1 MDNGFNLSIPK
12 TLRGVKL
19 HQWVKFMEVYE
30 KNKDNESSEF
40 LDKKMIEILCEVSL
54 KDLSLI
60 PIASFDTVL
69 AHLYDVLNT
78 EVDLVNTFKMKGSDG
93 VEVEFGIIPNLDKMT
108 YGEWEDLE
116 NYIFDQKNIHRAM
129 AVLYRPLIYQIGGK
143 YRVHPYQG
151 TDFYADLMKEMPVDI
166 ALGARVF
173 FLSFSEKIREL
184 YNGLYTQTVSAGAE
198 RGQGLSQAFGKKW
211 GGYQAIYA
219 LAEGDVRRID
229 EVTKLPLHQCLMFL
243 EFVKEKNEL
252 ENKLIKQSAR

>member
-40 LDKKMIEILCEVSL
+40 LDKKMIEILCGVNL
-54 KDLSLI
+54 KDLALI

-69 AHLYDVLNT
+69 AHLYEILNT
-78 EVDLVNTFKMKGSDG
+78 SVDLVNTFKMVGSDG

-116 NYIFDQKNIHRAM
+116 NYIFDQKNLHRAM
-129 AVLYRPLIYQIGGK
+129 AVLYRPLVYQIGGK

-151 TDFYADLMKEMPVDI
+151 TEFYADLMKEMPVDI

-173 FLSFSEKIREL
+173 FYRLVKKLGNYTMDSILKQYQQEQKEGKDSHKHSEKNGEDIKRYLHLQKEMSEEL
-184 YNGLYTQTVSAGAE
+184 
-198 RGQGLSQAFGKKW
+198 
-211 GGYQAIYA
+211 
-219 LAEGDVRRID
+219 
-229 EVTKLPLHQCLMFL
+229 TKLQNSHFIN
-243 EFVKEKNEL
+243 V
-252 ENKLIKQSAR
+252 

>member
-40 LDKKMIEILCEVSL
+40 LDKKMIEILCGVSL
-54 KDLSLI
+54 KDLALI

-69 AHLYDVLNT
+69 AHLYEILNT
-78 EVDLVNTFKMKGSDG
+78 SVDLVSTFKMKGSDG

-116 NYIFDQKNIHRAM
+116 NYIFDQKNLHRAM
-129 AVLYRPLIYQIGGK
+129 AVLYRPLVYQIGGK
-143 YRVHPYQG
+143 YRVHPYKG
-151 TDFYADLMKEMPVDI
+151 TEFYADLMKEMPVDI

-173 FLSFSEKIREL
+173 FYRLVKKLGNYTMDSILKQYQQEQKEGSHSSNLSEKNGEDIKRYLLLQKEMSEEL
-184 YNGLYTQTVSAGAE
+184 
-198 RGQGLSQAFGKKW
+198 
-211 GGYQAIYA
+211 
-219 LAEGDVRRID
+219 
-229 EVTKLPLHQCLMFL
+229 TKLQNSHFIN
-243 EFVKEKNEL
+243 V
-252 ENKLIKQSAR
+252 

>member
-19 HQWVKFMEVYE
+19 HQWVKFMEIHQ
-30 KNKDNESSEF
+30 KNKDNETSEF
-40 LDKKMIEILCEVSL
+40 LDKKMIEILCDVSL

-116 NYIFDQKNIHRAM
+116 NYIFDQKNLHRAM
-129 AVLYRPLIYQIGGK
+129 AVLYRPLVYQIGGK

-151 TDFYADLMKEMPVDI
+151 TEFYADLMKEMPVDI

-173 FLSFSEKIREL
+173 FYRLVKKLGSYTMDSILKQYQQEQKEGKDSPKHSEKNGEAIKQYLHLQKEMSEEL
-184 YNGLYTQTVSAGAE
+184 
-198 RGQGLSQAFGKKW
+198 
-211 GGYQAIYA
+211 
-219 LAEGDVRRID
+219 
-229 EVTKLPLHQCLMFL
+229 TKLQNSHFIN
-243 EFVKEKNEL
+243 V
-252 ENKLIKQSAR
+252 